1 MSSKIHVSGCTNR
14 SVLSQWILFL
24 LQASACIAGDIGTS
38 SICDGS
44 GRVMDNSAKPVSN
57 YNVMTDTAPS
67 DALYILDKFY
77 IQILNITDD
86 FVQKI
91 LNDNLH

>member
-1 MSSKIHVSGCTNR
+1 
-14 SVLSQWILFL
+14 
-24 LQASACIAGDIGTS
+24 
-38 SICDGS
+38 
-44 GRVMDNSAKPVSN
+44 MDNSAKPVSN